1 MQIEYSKKF
10 VKEFKKCPVNIK
22 ASFKARLK
30 IFINNQYHSV
40 LNNHSLLGQLKNY
53 RSINI
58 TGNWRAIF
66 EEINNGQ
73 IIYFVAI
80 GTHSQLYSS

>member
-10 VKEFKKCPVNIK
+10 IKEFKKCPVNVK
-22 ASFKARLK
+22 TNFKARLE
-30 IFINNQYHSV
+30 IFINDQYNSI
-40 LNNHSLLGQLKNY
+40 LNNHPLIGELRNY

-58 TGNWRAIF
+58 NGDWRAIF
-66 EEINNGQ
+66 EEVDGGQ

>member
-10 VKEFKKCPVNIK
+10 IKEFKKCPANVKIN
-22 ASFKARLK
+22 FKARLK
-30 IFINNQYHSV
+30 IFINDQDNSI
-40 LNNHSLLGQLKNY
+40 LNNHPLIGELRNY

-58 TGNWRAIF
+58 TGDWRAIF
-66 EEINNGQ
+66 EEVKGGQ

>member
-10 VKEFKKCPVNIK
+10 IKEFKKCPINVKTN
-22 ASFKARLK
+22 FKSRLD
-30 IFINNQYHSV
+30 IFINDQYNPI
-40 LNNHSLLGQLKNY
+40 LNNHPLSGELKNY

-58 TGNWRAIF
+58 NGDWRAIF
-66 EEINNGQ
+66 EEIDGGE

>member
-1 MQIEYSKKF
+1 MQIEYSKTFIK
-10 VKEFKKCPVNIK
+10 KLKKCPVNVK
-22 ASFKARLK
+22 NNFKKRLE
-30 IFINNQYHSV
+30 IFIDDQYNSI
-40 LNNHSLLGQLKNY
+40 LNNHPLIGALKSY

-58 TGNWRAIF
+58 TGDWRAIF
-66 EEINNGQ
+66 EEINDGK

>member
-1 MQIEYSKKF
+1 MLGN
-10 VKEFKKCPVNIK
+10 VKMNFKT
-22 ASFKARLK
+22 RLEM
-30 IFINNQYHSV
+30 FINDQYNSI
-40 LNNHSLLGQLKNY
+40 LNNHPLIGELGNQ

-58 TGNWRAIF
+58 NGDWRAIF
-66 EEINNGQ
+66 EEVDDGQ

>member
-10 VKEFKKCPVNIK
+10 IKEFKKCPVNVK
-22 ASFKARLK
+22 TNFKARLE
-30 IFINNQYHSV
+30 IFINDQYHSI
-40 LNNHSLLGQLKNY
+40 LNNHPLIGELRNY

-58 TGNWRAIF
+58 NGDWRAIF
-66 EEINNGQ
+66 EEMDDGK

>member
-1 MQIEYSKKF
+1 MVIEYSKKF
-10 VKEFKKCPVNIK
+10 IKEFKKCPANVKTN
-22 ASFKARLK
+22 FKARLK
-30 IFINNQYHSV
+30 IFINDQYNSILH
-40 LNNHSLLGQLKNY
+40 NHPLIGALKHY

-58 TGNWRAIF
+58 NGDWRAIF
-66 EEINNGQ
+66 EEVDGGQ

>member
-10 VKEFKKCPVNIK
+10 IKEFKKCPSNVKEN
-22 ASFKARLK
+22 FKKRLD
-30 IFINNQYHSV
+30 IFIDNQYHPL
-40 LNNHSLLGQLKNY
+40 LNNHPLVGQLKNY

-58 TGNWRAIF
+58 NGDWRAIF
-66 EEINNGQ
+66 EELEGGKF
-73 IIYFVAI
+73 IYFIAI

>member
-10 VKEFKKCPVNIK
+10 IREFKKCSVNVK
-22 ASFKARLK
+22 TNFKTRLE
-30 IFINNQYHSV
+30 IFINDQYNSI
-40 LNNHSLLGQLKNY
+40 LNNHPLIGELRNY

-58 TGNWRAIF
+58 NGDWRAIF
-66 EEINNGQ
+66 EEADGGQ

>member
-10 VKEFKKCPVNIK
+10 IKEFKKCPVNVK
-22 ASFKARLK
+22 TNFKAKLE
-30 IFINNQYHSV
+30 IFINDQYNPI
-40 LNNHSLLGQLKNY
+40 LNNHPLIGELRNY

-58 TGNWRAIF
+58 NGDWRAIF
-66 EEINNGQ
+66 EEVDGGQ

>member
-10 VKEFKKCPVNIK
+10 IKEFKKCPLNIK
-22 ASFKARLK
+22 KSFVSKLK
-30 IFINNQYHSV
+30 ILINNKFDIT
-40 LNNHSLLGQLKNY
+40 LNNHSLSGKLKNY

-58 TGNWRAIF
+58 NADWRAVF
-66 EEINNGQ
+66 QEINSGK

-80 GTHSQLYSS
+80 GTHSQLYS

>member
-10 VKEFKKCPVNIK
+10 IKEFKKCPTNIK
-22 ASFKARLK
+22 TNFKARLE
-30 IFINNQYHSV
+30 IFADDRYNPI
-40 LNNHSLLGQLKNY
+40 LNNHPLTGELRNY

-58 TGNWRAIF
+58 TGDWRAIF
-66 EEINNGQ
+66 EEMNGSQ
-73 IIYFVAI
+73 IAYFVAI

>member
-10 VKEFKKCPVNIK
+10 IKEFKKCPVNVK
-22 ASFKARLK
+22 TNFKTRLE
-30 IFINNQYHSV
+30 IFVNNQYHSI
-40 LNNHSLLGQLKNY
+40 LNNHPLIGELRNY

-58 TGNWRAIF
+58 NGDWRAIF
-66 EEINNGQ
+66 EEVDGGQ

-80 GTHSQLYSS
+80 GTHGQLYSS

>member
-1 MQIEYSKKF
+1 MRIEYSKKF
-10 VKEFKKCPVNIK
+10 IKEFRKCPVNIK
-22 ASFKARLK
+22 NNFKKRLE
-30 IFINNQYHSV
+30 IFINDQYSST
-40 LNNHSLLGQLKNY
+40 LNNHPLVGELKNY

-58 TGNWRAIF
+58 TGDWRAIF
-66 EEINNGQ
+66 EEIDDGL